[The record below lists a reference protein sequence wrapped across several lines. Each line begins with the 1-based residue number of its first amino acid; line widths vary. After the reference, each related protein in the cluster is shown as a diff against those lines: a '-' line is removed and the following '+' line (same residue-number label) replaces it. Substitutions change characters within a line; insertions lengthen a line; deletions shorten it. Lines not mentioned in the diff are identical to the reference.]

1 MSGRVGPELRLELFR
16 GPLGALD
23 GGSAHRAVRAL
34 AGDVADDPLPATL
47 YVDGQLALVDDM
59 LHYFDRMSMA
69 HSLEVRVPFLD
80 HEVVEHC
87 ATIPPL
93 LKVDRRLRTKAVLK
107 HAARGL
113 VPDRIIHKRKLGFLR
128 EASNGW
134 LRAQLSGAASD
145 YLLGPSP
152 RYAEM
157 LDRAAVESLVHEHR
171 SSDREG
177 QTGHVHLL
185 LSILML
191 EVWLQT
197 YVPRALSSGA
207 GEAPQVVRSGA

>member
-1 MSGRVGPELRLELFR
+1 
-16 GPLGALD
+16 
-23 GGSAHRAVRAL
+23 
-34 AGDVADDPLPATL
+34 
-47 YVDGQLALVDDM
+47 DM

-80 HEVVEHC
+80 HKVVERC

-93 LKVDRRLRTKAVLK
+93 LKVDRRLRTKVVLK

-113 VPDRIIHKRKLGFLR
+113 VPDRIVHKRKLGFLR

-134 LRAQLSGAASD
+134 LRAQLGGAASD
-145 YLLGPSP
+145 YLFGPSP
-152 RYAEM
+152 RYAEF
-157 LDRAAVESLVHEHR
+157 LDRPAVETLMHEHLAG
-171 SSDREG
+171 SREG
-177 QTGHVHLL
+177 QSGNVHLL

-197 YVPRALSSGA
+197 YVPRAQSSRA
-207 GEAPQVVRSGA
+207 AETQQ